1 MTRCLVLPLSAGATV
16 QPFHRAAQNR
26 HDGAWGRTDV
36 IDLRPDFC
44 FSPGADICRV
54 ARDLQ
59 NCAAQADLLADFRLL
74 RATQYPYQRVVWA
87 ALIAFAGI
95 WREISQLIRLSF
107 PFF

>member
-1 MTRCLVLPLSAGATV
+1 M

-26 HDGAWGRTDV
+26 HDGAWGRADV
-36 IDLRPDFC
+36 IGLRPDFC
-44 FSPGADICRV
+44 LNPGADIRRV

-59 NCAAQADLLADFRLL
+59 NCAAQSDLVADLRLL
-74 RATQYPYQRVVWA
+74 RATQCPYQRVVWA